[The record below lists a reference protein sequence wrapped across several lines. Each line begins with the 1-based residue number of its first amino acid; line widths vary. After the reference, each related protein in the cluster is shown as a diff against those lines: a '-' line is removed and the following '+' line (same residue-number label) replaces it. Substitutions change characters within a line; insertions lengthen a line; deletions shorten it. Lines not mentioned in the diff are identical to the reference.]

1 VIYRLTLMSCVLCR
15 YYQWTFK
22 CLTGGL
28 LVRIYLIGIVV
39 MHSII
44 ILLVMILV
52 NRSAQGA
59 IYDTKARR
67 VVPHL
72 LVAKY
77 ELLRTADQH
86 GFFFYNIFIILQNN
100 FTLTRDC
107 IKCARNYM
115 DLYKLYTM
123 R

>member
-1 VIYRLTLMSCVLCR
+1 MIYRLTLMSCVLCR
-15 YYQWTFK
+15 YYQWTFN

-28 LVRIYLIGIVV
+28 LVRVYLIGIVV

-44 ILLVMILV
+44 ILLVMVLV

-72 LVAKY
+72 LVVKY
-77 ELLRTADQH
+77 ELLRMANQTCI
-86 GFFFYNIFIILQNN
+86 FVYNIFIILQDH

-107 IKCARNYM
+107 IKCAWNYM

-123 R
+123 

>member
-1 VIYRLTLMSCVLCR
+1 MSCVLCR
-15 YYQWTFK
+15 YYQWTFN
-22 CLTGGL
+22 CSTGGL
-28 LVRIYLIGIVV
+28 LVRVYLIGIVA

-44 ILLVMILV
+44 ILLVMVLV

-77 ELLRTADQH
+77 ELLRMANQTCI
-86 GFFFYNIFIILQNN
+86 FSYNIFNILQDH
-100 FTLTRDC
+100 FTLTRDR
-107 IKCARNYM
+107 IKCAWNYM

>member
-1 VIYRLTLMSCVLCR
+1 MSCVLCR
-15 YYQWTFK
+15 YYQWTFN

-28 LVRIYLIGIVV
+28 LVRIYLIGIVI
-39 MHSII
+39 MHSVI

-67 VVPHL
+67 IVPHL

-77 ELLRTADQH
+77 ELIKIVKTYDN
-86 GFFFYNIFIILQNN
+86 FIKNIFC
-100 FTLTRDC
+100 LTGLF
-107 IKCARNYM
+107 YF
-115 DLYKLYTM
+115 YQKLD
-123 R
+123 

>member
-1 VIYRLTLMSCVLCR
+1 MIYRLTLMSCVLCR
-15 YYQWTFK
+15 YYQWTFN

-28 LVRIYLIGIVV
+28 LVRVYLIGIVV

-44 ILLVMILV
+44 ILLVMVLV

-67 VVPHL
+67 IVPHL

-77 ELLRTADQH
+77 ELLRTADQTCI
-86 GFFFYNIFIILQNN
+86 FF
-100 FTLTRDC
+100 
-107 IKCARNYM
+107 M
-115 DLYKLYTM
+115 
-123 R
+123 